1 MDIEPDLSEPR
12 LIYPEDDSVAALRAR
27 FGEHIVFSFAGAFTL
42 VHTDA
47 PGDEVIARRTEEFDE
62 GEFFFSDNC
71 PLCQLQKQK
80 GGYVVFARTA
90 ATVENGR

>member
-1 MDIEPDLSEPR
+1 MNIEPDLIEPR

-47 PGDEVIARRTEEFDE
+47 PGDEVIARRTADFDE
-62 GEFFFSDNC
+62 DKFFFTDNC
-71 PLCQLQKQK
+71 PLCRLQKQK
-80 GGYVVFARTA
+80 GGYVVFAR
-90 ATVENGR
+90 